1 MGEWLR
7 NLSLLA
13 LHARHN
19 LARAAHVSSGG
30 LAGAR
35 RARTRC
41 GFGLR
46 AALRTWLPRNGT
58 ARYWS
63 LPAATPM
70 RSSTQLWRRLH
81 AYQVVTYTLVVW
93 DMSFLDD
100 ILQSTFAITNWPRLV
115 VTWLAT
121 WQLPKCCDAGNIVL
135 ANTLISMPQRCFW
148 VVGSNP

>member
-1 MGEWLR
+1 MYPAEDWQ
-7 NLSLLA
+7 A
-13 LHARHN
+13 Q
-19 LARAAHVSSGG
+19 GG
-30 LAGAR
+30 LGHAA
-35 RARTRC
+35 

-70 RSSTQLWRRLH
+70 RSSMQLWRRLH
-81 AYQVVTYTLVVW
+81 AYQVVTYTLMVW
-93 DMSFLDD
+93 VMLFLGDPCIALHFAEHLGNY
-100 ILQSTFAITNWPRLV
+100 ILARLG

-135 ANTLISMPQRCFW
+135 ANALIFHATTVFLGGREQTPW
-148 VVGSNP
+148 P